1 MTSSLKDKKIIE
13 LAEKTLSKYRLCDH
27 CLGRVFAKMGH
38 GLTNKERGEIIRRH
52 LKQYK
57 KNELGKCWLCSGLVD
72 EIPHF
77 ADLISES
84 LKDYEFETFLV
95 GSKVD
100 ENVLDREQELLDF
113 TSSEYAE
120 PIKMELN
127 REIGKILE
135 KRLGKEVDFEK
146 PTIMAVVDTAFDV
159 VILQIS
165 SLFIYGRYKKYRRDI
180 PQTIW
185 LCRVCR
191 GKGCKKCSYIGK
203 MYETSVEELVAKE
216 FLERTGGND
225 ESFHGCGR
233 EDVDVRMLGNGRPFV
248 LEIKNPK
255 VRNLDLSQLER
266 EINTYNNGK
275 VEVSNLRFSNRD
287 EIVRIK
293 STGFRKTYHVVFM
306 GEKPLNKEKL
316 KKAIQTLQGK
326 TISQFTPSRVA
337 HRRANMVRE
346 KKIYDCNIDLVD
358 DSTGV
363 LTLETESG
371 TYIKEL
377 ISGDDGK
384 TKPSISEMIG
394 VPCRVTELD
403 VIEIKGE

>member
-1 MTSSLKDKKIIE
+1 
-13 LAEKTLSKYRLCDH
+13 
-27 CLGRVFAKMGH
+27 
-38 GLTNKERGEIIRRH
+38 
-52 LKQYK
+52 
-57 KNELGKCWLCSGLVD
+57 
-72 EIPHF
+72 
-77 ADLISES
+77 
-84 LKDYEFETFLV
+84 
-95 GSKVD
+95 
-100 ENVLDREQELLDF
+100 
-113 TSSEYAE
+113 
-120 PIKMELN
+120 
-127 REIGKILE
+127 
-135 KRLGKEVDFEK
+135 
-146 PTIMAVVDTAFDV
+146 
-159 VILQIS
+159 
-165 SLFIYGRYKKYRRDI
+165 
-180 PQTIW
+180 
-185 LCRVCR
+185 
-191 GKGCKKCSYIGK
+191 

-233 EDVDVRMLGNGRPFV
+233 EDVNVRMLGNGRPFV

-255 VRNLDLSQLER
+255 VRNLDLPQLEQK
-266 EINTYNNGK
+266 INTYNNGK